1 MKVMRCENDENLLSL
16 AMKTEN
22 DDSTLWETL
31 LENYEDAREEKF
43 DALCQMCT
51 SGNVRAVRFLLSRMN
66 ENDLNCR
73 LARSV
78 PPIRQAI
85 ASRSEE
91 LVRLLIDHI
100 ARCRE
105 RMPREEYR
113 RRRTE
118 LLPLHEVVRTGTLT
132 MARDMLRVDA
142 KLCED
147 MAAIREND
155 SALYTPMQA
164 ACIAKRWEMV
174 AELVKHLTPRRVVEE
189 WEILISQ
196 RTTEGTSPSSPST
209 LLEFHAITR
218 DAWLRG
224 KNGA

>member
-1 MKVMRCENDENLLSL
+1 MRCENDENLLSL
-16 AMKTEN
+16 AMESGN
-22 DDSTLWETL
+22 DDSALWETL
-31 LENYEDAREEKF
+31 LGHCENAWQGKF
-43 DALCQMCT
+43 EALQQMCT
-51 SGNVRAVRFLLSRMN
+51 SGNVRA
-66 ENDLNCR
+66 
-73 LARSV
+73 
-78 PPIRQAI
+78 
-85 ASRSEE
+85 E